1 MSATIPENMQL
12 DDLLKATG
20 YDCPEALQGKTF
32 NQATEGGGGGAVL
45 ENNKEV
51 TITENGTTIITPSAG
66 KDGMKKVTATV
77 NVPSSAKEEQTKSVT
92 ITENGTTT
100 VTPDSGKVLSSVSI
114 TANVSGGGSEEIHQ
128 IVVSN
133 SLEQGSSLTFNFVSS
148 WDNCN
153 FQYITMGSS
162 VFKTGV
168 SSAMGKITRAQI
180 LSASSGSTF
189 SLTDGTLTLTLTI
202 SSAYEEEG
210 VYHIEGSFTGSGY
223 AMGTGLPC
231 AIYVY

>member
-32 NQATEGGGGGAVL
+32 EEATEGGGGGAVL

-51 TITENGTTIITPSAG
+51 TITENGTTIVTPSAG

-133 SLEQGSSLTFNFVSS
+133 SL
-148 WDNCN
+148 
-153 FQYITMGSS
+153 
-162 VFKTGV
+162 
-168 SSAMGKITRAQI
+168 
-180 LSASSGSTF
+180 
-189 SLTDGTLTLTLTI
+189 
-202 SSAYEEEG
+202 
-210 VYHIEGSFTGSGY
+210 
-223 AMGTGLPC
+223 
-231 AIYVY
+231 

>member
-1 MSATIPENMQL
+1 MSARIPDTML
-12 DDLLKATG
+12 LSDLLKATG

-32 NQATEGGGGGAVL
+32 EQATEGGGGGAVL
-45 ENNKEV
+45 EDNKEV
-51 TITENGTTIITPSAG
+51 TITENGTTIITPSVG

-77 NVPSSAKEEQTKSVT
+77 NVPSEAKEEQTKSVT

-114 TANVSGGGSEEIHQ
+114 TTNVSGGGSEEIHQ
-128 IVVSN
+128 LVLSASVS
-133 SLEQGSSLTFNFVSS
+133 EGSSVTFDFVSS
-148 WDNCN
+148 FDNSN
-153 FQYITMGSS
+153 FQYITMGCTAYR
-162 VFKTGV
+162 TGK
-168 SSAMGKITRAQI
+168 SSAISKITRAQI
-180 LSASSGSTF
+180 LGASSGDTF

-210 VYHIEGSFTGSGY
+210 VYHIEGNFTGSGY
-223 AMGTGLPC
+223 AVGAGSPC